1 MSYDQAQPPFKPA
14 VLYNTRN
21 KKCGWV
27 SIGVDAGSTCVDLPA
42 RVRVLAAAPV
52 VVRIGVVRVARA
64 VHVVRAVRVIRV
76 V

>member
-1 MSYDQAQPPFKPA
+1 MSYDQAQPPSSPP
-14 VLYNTRN
+14 YCTCN

-27 SIGVDAGSTCVDLPA
+27 SIGVDAGGTCVDLPA

-52 VVRIGVVRVARA
+52 VVCIDVVRVARA